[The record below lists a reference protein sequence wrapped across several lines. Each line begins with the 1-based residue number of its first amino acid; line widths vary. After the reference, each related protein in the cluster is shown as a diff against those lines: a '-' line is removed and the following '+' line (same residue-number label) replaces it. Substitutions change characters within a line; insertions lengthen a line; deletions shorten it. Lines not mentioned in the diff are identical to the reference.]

1 MFEFYIASFFLIF
14 LVIAKVFDFNLAG
27 LLINMLI
34 RVLSGIVFIS
44 VCNYII
50 FLSGRNFHVN
60 INEIS
65 VSISAILGMSG
76 LSFLYIFQ
84 WILTIM

>member
-1 MFEFYIASFFLIF
+1 MFELYIASFFLVF
-14 LVIAKVFDFNLAG
+14 LVIAKIFGFNPAG

-44 VCNYII
+44 VCNYLI

-65 VSISAILGMSG
+65 VSISAILGISG
-76 LSFLYIFQ
+76 LSFLYVFQ

>member
-14 LVIAKVFDFNLAG
+14 LVIAKVFDFNLAV